1 MGDGGTCP
9 HRPAVKSKPGE
20 GSDTPRMYLRI
31 ESQELQ

>member
-20 GSDTPRMYLRI
+20 GLDTPRNHHRI
-31 ESQELQ
+31 EPPELQ